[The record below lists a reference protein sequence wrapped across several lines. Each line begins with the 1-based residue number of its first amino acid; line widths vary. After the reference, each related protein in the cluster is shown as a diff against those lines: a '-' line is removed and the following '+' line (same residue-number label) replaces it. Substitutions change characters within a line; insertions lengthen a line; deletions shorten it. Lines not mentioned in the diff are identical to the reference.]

1 MKTDEQIKI
10 AEDTIR
16 LLQDYVEIKK
26 TSKRLKTDEV
36 YNVIKGVATNVLN
49 LVRVNIEN
57 L

>member
-1 MKTDEQIKI
+1 MKPDEQIKI

-26 TSKRLKTDEV
+26 TSKRLKTDQV
-36 YNVIKGVATNVLN
+36 NNVIKGVATNVLK

>member
-26 TSKRLKTDEV
+26 TSKRLKTDKV
-36 YNVIKGVATNVLN
+36 YNVIRCVATNVLN